1 MINDSKRY
9 FDHGEPLDYALMMTY
24 INDMSERYP
33 FISVTY
39 LGESILGRGI
49 PMITLGVGDKN
60 VMYIGAH
67 GGTEWGTSLFLL
79 RFVSEYAEL
88 YSAKRS
94 IFSYDLEYLFESR
107 SICVVPMLNPD
118 GVEYSINGVAEDN
131 PLYERISKMN
141 VEASDYSNWDANAR
155 GVMLSR
161 NYNYG
166 FTERKQYEL
175 ERGISEGAFFGFSGN
190 MPCSEPEVAS
200 LCNYLRFSGNIS
212 SVLSLCG
219 AGVGIGYSKLLTGAE
234 RVAQT
239 LVRACGY
246 KLRKEAGEGFCDW
259 CASALHIPAFELFC
273 GDSQALASPS
283 DRFKIYTDIRKL
295 LFSMPFLL

>member
-1 MINDSKRY
+1 MTNDSKIY
-9 FDHGEPLDYALMMTY
+9 FDQGEPLDYRLMMTY

-67 GGTEWGTSLFLL
+67 GGCEWITSVLLL
-79 RFVSEYAEL
+79 RFINEYAEL

-94 IFSYDLEYLFESR
+94 IFSYDLEYLFASR

-118 GVEYSINGVAEDN
+118 GVDYSINGVADDN
-131 PLYERISKMN
+131 PLYERVSKMN
-141 VEASDYSNWDANAR
+141 GGGTDYSNWNANSR
-155 GVMLSR
+155 GVMLAR

-175 ERGISEGAFFGFSGN
+175 EAGISEGAPFGFSGN

-212 SVLSLCG
+212 SVLSLYG
-219 AGVGIGYSKLLTGAE
+219 SGGNIGYSKLLRGAE
-234 RVAQT
+234 RMAQT
-239 LVRACGY
+239 LERACGY
-246 KLRKEAGEGFCDW
+246 KLREEEGEGFCDW
-259 CASALHIPAFELFC
+259 CATALHIPAFELFC
-273 GDSQALASPS
+273 GS
-283 DRFKIYTDIRKL
+283 DRTPRIYSDSFKIYTEIMRKE
-295 LFSMPFLL
+295 